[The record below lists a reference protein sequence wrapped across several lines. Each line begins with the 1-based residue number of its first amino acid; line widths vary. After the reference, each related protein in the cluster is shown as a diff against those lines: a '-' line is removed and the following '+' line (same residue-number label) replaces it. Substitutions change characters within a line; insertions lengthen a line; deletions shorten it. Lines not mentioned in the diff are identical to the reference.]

1 MLGNYHAVSI
11 RHTNRCCAAVK
22 QLDGQR
28 FLSIEAPNLPL
39 ATCSNPQGCQCRY
52 KHHTDRRDDARRDTD
67 AGLPERFFHGLNRRI
82 RRGRRATDAA

>member
-28 FLSIEAPNLPL
+28 FSGYDGESALRVQIDL
-39 ATCSNPQGCQCRY
+39 
-52 KHHTDRRDDARRDTD
+52 ARRQLDLD
-67 AGLPERFFHGLNRRI
+67 LRAGTVADRLNVLDPKPYFGI
-82 RRGRRATDAA
+82 VTGGYVIIN